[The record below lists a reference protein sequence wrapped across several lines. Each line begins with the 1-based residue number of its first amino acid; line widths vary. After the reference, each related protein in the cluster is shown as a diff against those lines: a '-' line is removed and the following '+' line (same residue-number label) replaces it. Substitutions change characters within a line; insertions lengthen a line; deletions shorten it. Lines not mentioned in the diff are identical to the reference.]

1 MKPGFVYVIKMSK
14 KAANVKAPP
23 LLIKVGQT
31 GLNGLDARRRQLNT
45 GNPYR
50 LDYFARWKVTDTEKG
65 EKKAQASLKKAKPS
79 YGGGRE
85 WYFLPKGGFDT
96 ARKLIEYEL
105 KLSKVLDFDKSQNM

>member
-1 MKPGFVYVIKMSK
+1 MTPGFIYVIKMSK

-23 LLIKVGQT
+23 PLIKVGKT
-31 GLNGLDARRRQLNT
+31 GLNGLIARRHQLNT

-50 LDYFARWKVTDTEKG
+50 LDYDTTWKVKDTEIG
-65 EKKAQASLKKAKPS
+65 EERAQDTLKKAQPS

-85 WYFLPKGGFDT
+85 WYFLPKGGFGK
-96 ARKLIEYEL
+96 ARKLIEKEL